1 MGSQDIIITPD
12 GQTPAWKI
20 PRGSPPLEEM
30 RAFMRDCE
38 AGREQEV
45 AAYLSRWP
53 AFPEI
58 KWDNS
63 NVTSLMLAARHGHD
77 KVVKLLIDAGCP
89 VHTQDADGDTA
100 LFCALVEGRLDTVK
114 LLLDEGADL
123 SLRPHL
129 GQTALARA
137 VYSGN
142 EALVRFLFEKGENAN
157 TRDKDGYTA
166 IFQLRWCVDKDNN
179 LAPLLVQHGADVNVQ
194 TSNGLSPLGEVVT
207 DGRVK
212 TVRQL
217 LDLGANLNVTAL
229 HMPLLQAAKTVRNGE
244 EIYKML
250 EEEPL
255 RRERAAQAV
264 IDAAHEKIRARDAA
278 IDDAV
283 HNGVQVKPMRLRLK
297 F

>member
-12 GQTPAWKI
+12 GQSPAWKI
-20 PRGSPPLEEM
+20 PPGSPPLEDM
-30 RAFMRDCE
+30 RAFMTACE
-38 AGREQEV
+38 TGSGEDV
-45 AAYLSRWP
+45 IAYLRRWP

-58 KWDNS
+58 KWDNIET
-63 NVTSLMLAARHGHD
+63 TSLMLAARHGHD
-77 KVVKLLIDAGCP
+77 TVVKLLIDAGCP
-89 VHTQDADGDTA
+89 LHTQDADGNTA
-100 LFCALVEGRLDTVK
+100 LFCALVEGRLSTVK

-123 SLRPHL
+123 SLRPNL

-142 EALVRFLFEKGENAN
+142 EALVRFLFEKGEKAD
-157 TRDKDGYTA
+157 TRDKDGYTPL
-166 IFQLRWCVDKDNN
+166 FQLRWCVDEENN
-179 LAPLLVQHGADVNVQ
+179 LAPLLVQHGADVNAQ
-194 TSNGLSPLGEVVT
+194 TANGLSPLGEVVT

-217 LDLGANLNVTAL
+217 LDLGADLNVTAL

-264 IDAAHEKIRARDAA
+264 IDAAREEIRARDAE
-278 IDDAV
+278 IDAAV
-283 HNGVQVKPMRLRLK
+283 HNGVRVKPMRLRLK
-297 F
+297 L